1 MSEIIDKAKETDDL
15 VLLIGQHKKDIWEW
29 KQKEAQWIRDKNQL
43 DGNKQIIEEL
53 STKLIEMGK
62 VNLALKKRAQEAEG
76 ETTIVKG
83 IGMNSPEMK
92 ALQARV
98 NELEGTLGSA
108 QDINDNHQRY
118 NGKLQTR
125 LTEVEEDNKRLSKQI
140 EHLTTARKFGD
151 GTH

>member
-1 MSEIIDKAKETDDL
+1 MSEGLEN
-15 VLLIGQHKKDIWEW
+15 LLEQHKKEIWEYQ
-29 KQKEAQWIRDKNQL
+29 QKESQWIRDKNQL

-92 ALQARV
+92 ALKAKV
-98 NELEGTLGSA
+98 NELQGTLGSA

-125 LTEVEEDNKRLSKQI
+125 LTEVEEDNKKLAKQI
-140 EHLTTARKFGD
+140 QHLNNRIS
-151 GTH
+151 

>member
-1 MSEIIDKAKETDDL
+1 MTDNL
-15 VLLIGQHKKDIWEW
+15 VSLIEQHKNEIWEW
-29 KQKEAQWIRDKNQL
+29 KQKESQWIRDRNQL
-43 DGNKQIIEEL
+43 EGNKKIIEEL
-53 STKLIEMGK
+53 SAKMVEIGK
-62 VNLALKKRAQEAEG
+62 ANLALRKRVQEAEG

-92 ALQARV
+92 SLQAKV

-125 LTEVEEDNKRLSKQI
+125 LTEVEEDNKKLAKQI
-140 EHLTTARKFGD
+140 QDLNSRISS
-151 GTH
+151 